1 MLHFVLNINREV
13 AISNLLVFFSEK
25 GLTAELVPYVSEGRK
40 LPVPSHTFCLGACD
54 IMMSLE
60 SQKLVLTPWT
70 QSSDENTYNQYVFLR
85 FF

>member
-1 MLHFVLNINREV
+1 MNQSIFILKVVAIVAFDMLHFVLNINREV

-60 SQKLVLTPWT
+60 SQKLVLTP
-70 QSSDENTYNQYVFLR
+70 
-85 FF
+85 